1 MVHKKSN
8 MKTNLVNAN
17 ADDIIRDLI
26 KIIRQKELVFF
37 VGSAISFADPSKLP
51 SVAQVKGNI
60 IKALC
65 GGDLKEYFDLMYSN
79 ASIKRKINSIRHE
92 EFIELIYRNIGNLA
106 IGALDCLKQGEPN
119 QNHLFLAR
127 GLGQYFDIIL
137 TANQDLL
144 IEKALKIDPLN
155 ITEQGDK
162 IYKNGTLIKLHGCVE
177 IPESVITILRRLI
190 RGLPE
195 ERENQLRE
203 IVKEK
208 YVLFMGYGG
217 RDEDIFRILMG
228 SECRGIYWNIKPGS
242 KVDEQVERIFD
253 KYKNKFFGFEYDL
266 NELFERLANSLNMD
280 ISLPGAFED
289 ISLNLERTFEDWAK
303 RVGDD
308 RFNII
313 GSILKSIGRYE
324 EALKCFNIS
333 KKTSK
338 DSGNKMILAKTYYKI
353 GNSYLEY
360 KTFPDNY
367 EKARNSF
374 KKAKLLFSELGDI
387 KGEAEALGGIGETY
401 RHNAE
406 YKKAVNPF
414 KEVKQKLKD
423 FEDEDCVAA
432 RASLRLGDVYRMSD
446 RYVDA
451 LREYESAIKV
461 LGRYGFIEDVATC
474 RIWSGEVHKY
484 KGDYEKALD
493 HNLTAY
499 KIIKRYEFEQQLG
512 WVKYSLADI
521 NRFKSDENDSLDKFD
536 EADKIFEK
544 YKNRLGRAWC
554 NEAMAEIYRVR
565 GDYDMAEE
573 KNKIALENYRE
584 DYKICRA
591 YILLNEAEVLRAHGE
606 YSKAI
611 EKYEEV
617 KNIKTECIRYVAH
630 AELGIAE
637 TERLRGSGSLDDYDK
652 ILNKYENIGMIHGV
666 VHTLIGKALFLLSM
680 EENPL
685 DTINRAEKI
694 SSEMRLEK
702 ESKII
707 SMIQNDIFNK
717 NKRSRWLHP
726 LEFP

>member
-1 MVHKKSN
+1 
-8 MKTNLVNAN
+8 MKVNVVNAN
-17 ADDIIRDLI
+17 AEDTIRDII
-26 KIIRQKELVFF
+26 KIIQQKELVFF
-37 VGSAISFADPSKLP
+37 VGSAISFADPSKLL
-51 SVAQVKGNI
+51 SVSQIKENI

-65 GGDLKEYFDLMYSN
+65 GEDLKKYFDLIYSN
-79 ASIKRKINSIRHE
+79 ESIKEKINSIRHE
-92 EFIELIYRNIGNLA
+92 EFIELIYRTIGNLA
-106 IGALDCLKQGEPN
+106 IGALDCLKPGEPN
-119 QNHLFLAR
+119 PNHLFLAG

-137 TANQDLL
+137 TTNQDLL
-144 IEKALKIDPLN
+144 IEKALKINPLN

-195 ERENQLRE
+195 EREKQLRE
-203 IVKEK
+203 IIKEK
-208 YVLFMGYGG
+208 HVLFVGYGG

-253 KYKNKFFGFEYDL
+253 KHKTKFFGFEYDL
-266 NELFERLANSLNMD
+266 NELFERLASSFGID
-280 ISLPGAFED
+280 ISFQRAFED
-289 ISLNLERTFEDWAK
+289 ISLNLERTFEDWTK

-308 RFNII
+308 RFNIL

-360 KTFPDNY
+360 KTYPDNY
-367 EKARNSF
+367 EKARNNF
-374 KKAKLLFSELGDI
+374 KKAELVFSELGDV
-387 KGEAEALGGIGETY
+387 KGEAQALVGIGETY

-406 YKKAVNPF
+406 YKKAVVPY
-414 KEVKQKLKD
+414 KEVKQKLQG

-446 RYVDA
+446 RYEDA

-461 LGRYGFIEDVATC
+461 LEKYGLIEDVAIC

-544 YKNRLGRAWC
+544 YENRLGRAWC

-565 GDYDMAEE
+565 GDYDTAEE
-573 KNKIALENYRE
+573 TNNIALENYRE
-584 DYKICRA
+584 DYKICKA
-591 YILLNEAEVLRAHGE
+591 YILLNEAETLRAHRE

-617 KNIKTECIRYVAH
+617 KNIETECVRYVAH

-637 TERLRGSGSLDDYDK
+637 TERLRCFGSLNNYDK
-652 ILNKYENIGMIHGV
+652 ILNKYENIGMTHGI
-666 VHTLIGKALFLLSM
+666 VHTLIGKALFLLSI

-694 SSEMRLEK
+694 SFEMGLEK

-707 SMIQNDIFNK
+707 NIIQNDVSNK
-717 NKRSRWLHP
+717 SKLSHWLHP